1 MPNVVIREKDLTS
14 PGTSATN
21 NNIAYIPGFADWRET
36 NFDDVRT
43 RASAYKPR
51 LCTTVAEFESY
62 FGKHPVKFAK
72 AQPFPKYEKGVTSG
86 FSAVAIPTGNV
97 NMFNAGDVDPSYV
110 MAKELLAQGLSVV
123 YEAVNTTMEPA
134 DSTPVMTSVDVEP
147 KNWATNYADYLMGNT
162 KVNPTTYTAVSG
174 TKVTTA
180 PEFTNYTY
188 FEKGEGTF
196 TVASATNVPGKTFT
210 SIYLAD
216 FPATV
221 LADDGTIIPFLV
233 GIW

>member
-123 YEAVNTTMEPA
+123 YEAVHH
-134 DSTPVMTSVDVEP
+134 
-147 KNWATNYADYLMGNT
+147 
-162 KVNPTTYTAVSG
+162 
-174 TKVTTA
+174 
-180 PEFTNYTY
+180 
-188 FEKGEGTF
+188 
-196 TVASATNVPGKTFT
+196 
-210 SIYLAD
+210 
-216 FPATV
+216 
-221 LADDGTIIPFLV
+221 DGAC
-233 GIW
+233 